1 MEMDYWLF
9 LEPYVYISILK
20 EEALLYNTLD
30 GAILHFY
37 DKDIINLIK
46 ELNILDNLG
55 VIPIKFTANDKIS
68 SFVDD
73 LRNLF
78 MGDVVPIKKMSTKPV
93 QLMPHLRVD
102 ISNPNFNHFA
112 KNILSSLTEITF
124 FTNTS
129 CTNDCRDCR
138 EYHKQFD
145 ACTKDSI
152 ITSPDSLNI
161 KSFINSVSSCIDYLY
176 KINII
181 ISNPNDH
188 FTFNYLNSM
197 PNHIKEKCHIIVNY
211 KNYIYLPDVF
221 ISNFGHNI
229 EVLITDY
236 NLVNMKIIMKNK
248 NSFNWIVQD
257 EKDLKYLTKNKFINM
272 FDITLFYNKKN
283 IKFFQNQASFS
294 IKDIQSDPVNM
305 RHIHQNAS
313 INSIFYGKL
322 CVYLDGTVR
331 LNTTEP
337 IIGNILKEP
346 LLSIVSRIINNTDNL
361 WFLTR
366 NKKEPCCNCIYK
378 YLCPPISSSELIL
391 KDYIFC
397 NIQP

>member
-9 LEPYVYISILK
+9 LEPYVYISILE

-161 KSFINSVSSCIDYLY
+161 KSFINSVSSCIDYY
-176 KINII
+176 NI
-181 ISNPNDH
+181 
-188 FTFNYLNSM
+188 
-197 PNHIKEKCHIIVNY
+197 
-211 KNYIYLPDVF
+211 
-221 ISNFGHNI
+221 
-229 EVLITDY
+229 
-236 NLVNMKIIMKNK
+236 
-248 NSFNWIVQD
+248 
-257 EKDLKYLTKNKFINM
+257 
-272 FDITLFYNKKN
+272 
-283 IKFFQNQASFS
+283 
-294 IKDIQSDPVNM
+294 
-305 RHIHQNAS
+305 
-313 INSIFYGKL
+313 
-322 CVYLDGTVR
+322 
-331 LNTTEP
+331 
-337 IIGNILKEP
+337 
-346 LLSIVSRIINNTDNL
+346 
-361 WFLTR
+361 
-366 NKKEPCCNCIYK
+366 
-378 YLCPPISSSELIL
+378 
-391 KDYIFC
+391 
-397 NIQP
+397 